1 MKILERDGNLVV
13 CGVTDLD
20 LAQTLDCGQCFRW
33 EELPDGSF
41 FGVALN
47 RPCHLAMEGEE
58 LTFYNCPREEDDA
71 YWEPYFDLGTDYTAV
86 KEALCLDPVLK
97 KAIDFAPGIRVLRQ
111 PFFETLCTF
120 LISQNNNIARIRGIV
135 ERLCALAGEPV
146 AYGRFSFPDPAR
158 LAGFSLQELAP
169 LRAGWRSAYLL
180 NAAQQVA
187 LGQISEE
194 ELRALPLE
202 QARLRLQSLRG
213 VGPKVADCVLL
224 FGLGRWQAFPRDVW
238 INRAMDTL
246 FPRGIPVCCRSQ
258 AGIAQQYIFAYAR
271 AHLPRGGEKREKK
284 KPD

>member
-1 MKILERDGNLVV
+1 M
-13 CGVTDLD
+13 
-20 LAQTLDCGQCFRW
+20 
-33 EELPDGSF
+33 
-41 FGVALN
+41 
-47 RPCHLAMEGEE
+47 
-58 LTFYNCPREEDDA
+58 
-71 YWEPYFDLGTDYTAV
+71 
-86 KEALCLDPVLK
+86 
-97 KAIDFAPGIRVLRQ
+97 
-111 PFFETLCTF
+111 
-120 LISQNNNIARIRGIV
+120 

-194 ELRALPLE
+194 ELRALPLD

-246 FPRGIPVCCRSQ
+246 FPRGIPVCCRSR